1 MRLIDVDAFCKRIQQ
16 DADCEGCKKGEMDRC
31 NYCDITDTLMFIKDA
46 AKDDSISIDL
56 VRCKDCKHSKH
67 WYRDKALCFLWD
79 ESGVDV
85 FEDGFCNYGKQKE
98 TQV

>member
-1 MRLIDVDAFCKRIQQ
+1 MRMIDADAFCKRIQH

-56 VRCKDCKHSKH
+56 VQCKDCKHSEYTDCRG
-67 WYRDKALCFLWD
+67 YRCYMWD
-79 ESGVDV
+79 YFAVQG
-85 FEDGFCNYGKQKE
+85 DGFCNYGTRKDVQG
-98 TQV
+98 